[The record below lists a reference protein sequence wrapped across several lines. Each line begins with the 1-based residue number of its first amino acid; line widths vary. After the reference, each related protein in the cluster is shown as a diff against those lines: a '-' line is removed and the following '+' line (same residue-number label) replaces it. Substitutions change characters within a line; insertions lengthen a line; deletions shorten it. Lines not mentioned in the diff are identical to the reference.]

1 MDGWN
6 TSFLLERPIFRGYV
20 SFMECIFS
28 IFYQHLLAF
37 LHRHLWLNAG
47 RATGLTGQ
55 VTSNGGLPR
64 FTEREVGSAEQL
76 MLSRMPEGCSWLQWR
91 IYIFQSCRYT
101 CDGLVWR
108 PDHWWRTS
116 FVSLRHM
123 ITTHTSLALL
133 EGILAHLVTKVT
145 KGQMKIIYMFP
156 HAFCDLEKIL
166 GLDGKAPRSRRCK
179 WIS

>member
-28 IFYQHLLAF
+28 ILYQHLLAF

-91 IYIFQSCRYT
+91 IYF
-101 CDGLVWR
+101 
-108 PDHWWRTS
+108 
-116 FVSLRHM
+116 
-123 ITTHTSLALL
+123 SLADT
-133 EGILAHLVTKVT
+133 LVMVLYGAQTT
-145 KGQMKIIYMFP
+145 GGERALFP
-156 HAFCDLEKIL
+156 
-166 GLDGKAPRSRRCK
+166 
-179 WIS
+179 